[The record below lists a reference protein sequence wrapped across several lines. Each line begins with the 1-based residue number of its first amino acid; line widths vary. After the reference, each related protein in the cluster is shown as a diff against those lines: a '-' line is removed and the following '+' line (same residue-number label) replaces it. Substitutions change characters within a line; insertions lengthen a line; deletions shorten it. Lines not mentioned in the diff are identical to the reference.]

1 MLRGSFGPVH
11 PFQVKGWAYDSDDL
25 SASLDIE
32 VQLDGQTIGITTA
45 DVATEDPRLAGLA
58 GNHGF
63 ILATKQALPIAELHR
78 LTVTARGAGRHALRL
93 DHAVPPR
100 PILRYPLP
108 ASDPSQHP
116 VFILG
121 SVRSGTTAIMEAL
134 SSGTRYA
141 GPGEGHLLDLLMH
154 MSGLVEAV
162 YAERRPIWEMGFDT
176 LITAVPEGFMLDAV
190 RHGFVEL
197 ARARFPNR
205 HWFDKTPTPTMIR
218 AAPLFKAV
226 WPEARFVFM
235 KRRGIENML
244 SRLRR
249 CPEIAFDDHCRGWAD
264 SMASWVAVREALG
277 TSAVEIEHLDV
288 ARQPGAVAKTLGGL
302 LALTAEE
309 QTAVRHELTVG
320 RPERS
325 TESFAAVHDL
335 ATLPWTGEQ
344 IAAFR
349 QICGPAMRQFGYGE
363 TRATYR
369 ENGPIE
375 WALPGSGG
383 NPA

>member
-11 PFQVKGWAYDSDDL
+11 PFSIVGWAYDPDDL
-25 SASLDIE
+25 CSSLDIE
-32 VQLDGQTIGITTA
+32 VELDGQRIGTTKA
-45 DVATEDPRLAGLA
+45 DVATEHPGAPGLA

-63 ILATKQALPIAELHR
+63 VLATRQALPITELHR
-78 LTVTARGAGRHALRL
+78 LTVTARGSGGQATRLEHAL
-93 DHAVPPR
+93 PPR
-100 PILRYPLP
+100 PMLRYPLP
-108 ASDPSQHP
+108 ASDSSQHP

-121 SVRSGTTAIMEAL
+121 SVRSGTTAIMGAL
-134 SSGTRYA
+134 SAGTRYV

-176 LITAVPEGFMLDAV
+176 LITAVPQSFVLDAV

-197 ARARFPNR
+197 AKAQFPNR
-205 HWFDKTPTPTMIR
+205 YWFDKTPTPTMIR
-218 AAPLFKAV
+218 AAPLLKAV
-226 WPEARFVFM
+226 WPEARFIFM
-235 KRRGIENML
+235 KRRGIETML

-249 CPEIAFDDHCRGWAD
+249 CPEIPFDDHCRGWAE

-288 ARQPGAVAKTLGGL
+288 ARHPAAVATTIGRL
-302 LALTAEE
+302 LALTDQEE
-309 QTAVRHELTVG
+309 TGVRNELTVS

-344 IAAFR
+344 IAAFL

-363 TRATYR
+363 TRAYFS
-369 ENGPIE
+369 EN
-375 WALPGSGG
+375 ALT
-383 NPA
+383 

>member
-11 PFQVKGWAYDSDDL
+11 PFQVKGWAFDSDDL
-25 SASLDIE
+25 SSSLVIE
-32 VQLDGQTIGITTA
+32 VQLDGQTIGTTKA
-45 DVATEDPRLAGLA
+45 DVATEDPGPKGHA

-63 ILATKQALPIAELHR
+63 VLATLQALPVLELHR
-78 LTVTARGAGRHALRL
+78 LTVTARGSVGQAMRL
-93 DHAVPPR
+93 AHAVPPR
-100 PILRYPLP
+100 PMLRYPLP

-121 SVRSGTTAIMEAL
+121 SVRSGTTAIMTAL
-134 SSGTRYA
+134 SSATRYV

-162 YAERRPIWEMGFDT
+162 YAERRPIWENGFDT
-176 LITAVPEGFMLDAV
+176 LITAVPQSFLLDAV

-197 ARARFPNR
+197 AKARFPNR

-218 AAPLFKAV
+218 AAPLLKAV
-226 WPEARFVFM
+226 WPEARFIFM
-235 KRRGIENML
+235 KRRGIETML

-264 SMASWVAVREALG
+264 SMVSWAAVRDALG
-277 TSAVEIEHLDV
+277 TSAVEIEHLEV
-288 ARQPGAVAKTLGGL
+288 ARHPAAAAKTIGRL
-302 LALTAEE
+302 LALTEAEE
-309 QTAVRHELTVG
+309 NGVRYALTIG

-335 ATLPWTGEQ
+335 AALPWTGAQ

-349 QICGPAMRQFGYGE
+349 QICGPAMRRFGYGE
-363 TRATYR
+363 TRAYFD
-369 ENGPIE
+369 ENG
-375 WALPGSGG
+375 SM
-383 NPA
+383 